1 MGMKFRFVAALLVS
15 SAALCSIGCSTS
27 SSTGSGTGA
36 LFVATQGNTNP
47 QFGGTVSSFSVNLG
61 TGALTA
67 SGAGVTTDKT
77 PLVPSA
83 MILAPSGNT
92 LFVANSNGTLPLP
105 PPPCPT
111 PPAGTITAY
120 TVKSDGTLTAVGV
133 SSTAGILPS
142 GMAMDAAGHFLF
154 VANQGVQ
161 CDRTTG
167 TISVFSV
174 SGTALNKVGDF
185 VTAPGLDP
193 NSTRPAAVAVSLS
206 GNFLYVANQFDPQ
219 FGATVTVFS
228 IASSGALAPILVPPP
243 AGPPYQVGRQP
254 AALTL
259 TPDGNFL
266 YVANSGSNT
275 VSGFAVCDKQ
285 SATCPTSGT
294 VPDGSLTSLGA
305 PIPAGLAPSAMAVTS
320 SGKFLFVVDSGSN
333 QISQYKITT
342 GTGVLVAN
350 SPTTISSTSPVWIAF
365 RAGTTTVK
373 ATGGTIDYLYAANSS
388 LNTVSAFSFD
398 STVGVLNVLAGTPAA
413 TGGLPVTLATK

>member
-1 MGMKFRFVAALLVS
+1 MGMKFRFLALLVS
-15 SAALCSIGCSTS
+15 SAVLCLIGCSTS
-27 SSTGSGTGA
+27 NSTGSGTGA

-67 SGAGVTTDKT
+67 SGAGVTTDKA

-83 MILAPSGNT
+83 MILAPSGNA
-92 LFVANSNGTLPLP
+92 LFVVNSNNIIPAP
-105 PPPCPT
+105 PPACPS
-111 PPAGTITAY
+111 PPRGTITVY
-120 TVKSDGTLTAVGV
+120 TVKSDGTLTAVGG
-133 SSTAGILPS
+133 STGVGVIPS
-142 GMAMDAAGHFLF
+142 GMAMDSAGHFLF

-161 CDRTTG
+161 CDPTTG
-167 TISVFSV
+167 TISVFAISGTSLNEV
-174 SGTALNKVGDF
+174 SGSPF
-185 VTAPGLDP
+185 ITAPLSAQ

-206 GNFLYVANQFDPQ
+206 GNFLYVANQTD
-219 FGATVTVFS
+219 GTVTVFS

-243 AGPPYQVGRQP
+243 AGPPYQAGTTP

-266 YVANSGSNT
+266 YVASSGSNT

-294 VPDGSLTSLGA
+294 VPDGSLTSVGA
-305 PIPAGLAPSAMAVTS
+305 PIPASLSPSAMAVTS
-320 SGKFLFVVDSGSN
+320 SGKFLFVADNGSN

-350 SPTTISSTSPVWIAF
+350 SPTTISTTSPVWIAF
-365 RAGTTTVK
+365 RAGTTTIQ
-373 ATGGTIDYLYAANSS
+373 ATGGTSDYLYAANSS

-398 STVGVLNVLAGTPAA
+398 STVGALNVLAGTPTA